1 MDLLREEKRK
11 TAGGAFSVRKTKPVR
26 LNYNYKCGSFQLIQI
41 VLYADP
47 KEKIHEMMEF

>member
-1 MDLLREEKRK
+1 MNILRGKKGKLQEENFLSGKQ
-11 TAGGAFSVRKTKPVR
+11 SLR

-47 KEKIHEMMEF
+47 KEKKIHEMMGF